1 MTSLYRDIKERPTDK
16 LFTMKAKSK
25 GVDKQVLGG
34 IKKLMID
41 FCIRNE
47 DEIKLLPA
55 STKAVDMN
63 SAITKC
69 EAFKFGEP

>member
-1 MTSLYRDIKERPTDK
+1 MTSLYRDIKERPTEK
-16 LFTMKAKSK
+16 LFTTKAKNK

-47 DEIKLLPA
+47 DEIKRLPA

-63 SAITKC
+63 L
-69 EAFKFGEP
+69 